1 MERKKGM
8 LELERESRIKLLEN
22 ERKKL
27 IQKVN
32 KLELGG

>member
-8 LELERESRIKLLEN
+8 LELEREARIKLLEN

-27 IQKVN
+27 IQKVKN
-32 KLELGG
+32 DE